1 MCSQSRFPK
10 WFKVYEYEC
19 FEALGIMWLDNEVT
33 LRKKDQA
40 ALTLPCSVNCCDT
53 ETKMKGQ
60 GIRGKGGSGV
70 A

>member
-1 MCSQSRFPK
+1 
-10 WFKVYEYEC
+10 
-19 FEALGIMWLDNEVT
+19 MWLDNEVT